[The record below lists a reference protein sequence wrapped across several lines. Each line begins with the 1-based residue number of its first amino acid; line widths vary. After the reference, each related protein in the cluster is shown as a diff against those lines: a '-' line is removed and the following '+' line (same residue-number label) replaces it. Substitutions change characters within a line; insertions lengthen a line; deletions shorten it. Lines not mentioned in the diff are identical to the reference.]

1 MTTTA
6 TAKRRRTSKSIPK
19 KTAYPITRKATFVG
33 DLDLAATSTLNTLSG
48 SVNPVSRTELN
59 RRSLVRG
66 GPTVYFKPHD
76 GGMAPSQYAVASVR
90 LARFLG
96 MEKVISHNAFA
107 TIRNQKGVVSGTV
120 PGAPLR
126 TLEHNNEIPAPAE
139 AKTRP
144 EIDLWLQGMGS
155 RVVEK
160 DGKFFELTGSV
171 YNWVDLKDPDI
182 QKGMS
187 DLQLFDAISGQ
198 RDRHAGNIFIDPDTG
213 KVTGID
219 DDLSF
224 GKGTSPDDLAKS
236 NDKYPGLPS
245 LVDKA
250 TAERILRLRP
260 ENLKAFLAHR
270 ENDLRDLTP
279 EEIRDAQT
287 RLSNVQTYLR
297 KLQASGALVET
308 WDDNT
313 YQEAMQ
319 DPDKSYLGRAAVDL
333 QTALQGGT
341 IDGYPVRVAPPTQQP
356 PTLWA
361 PSGLPTSPRTRAMGL
376 AQARFGDQQVDDEQS
391 DDQSGDLQSDD
402 QSGDQFVGQLP
413 PSPATPSPTP
423 GDLPRRINRQIPP
436 PVLTPGVRGP
446 VSGPPI
452 TTSTTT
458 RTITTDTEDLTNSAD
473 IEDGSDLSEVS
484 ETADTLDVT
493 DTVDPTEVTV
503 RSRLDRPPPP
513 STPPPSTPSPHRP
526 PLPTQPLQPQGRP
539 RWVGGA
545 SRLQGAKTRGSPAG
559 AARAR
564 IAAVQPSP
572 RNPTIT
578 TTITRSAFVPPRS
591 RRSPAQAP
599 ESRLGTARVRP
610 DAPAEEKGE

>member
-33 DLDLAATSTLNTLSG
+33 DQDLAATSTLNTLSG
-48 SVNPVSRTELN
+48 SVNPVSRTDLN

-66 GPTVYFKPHD
+66 GPTVYFKPH

-96 MEKVISHNAFA
+96 MENVISHNAFA
-107 TIRNQKGVVSGTV
+107 TIRNQNGVVSGAV

-126 TLEHNNEIPAPAE
+126 TLEHKNEIPAPAE

-144 EIDLWLQGMGS
+144 EIDLWLLGKGS
-155 RVVEK
+155 QVVEK
-160 DGKFFELTGSV
+160 DGKFFELTAFV

-198 RDRHAGNIFIDPDTG
+198 RDRHGGNIFIDPDTG

-236 NDKYPGLPS
+236 NDKYPGLPP

-260 ENLKAFLAHR
+260 EQLKTLLAHR

-297 KLQASGALVET
+297 KLQASDALVET

-333 QTALQGGT
+333 QTALHGGT

-356 PTLWA
+356 PTRWA
-361 PSGLPTSPRTRAMGL
+361 PPDLPTSPRARTMGL
-376 AQARFGDQQVDDEQS
+376 AQARFGDQEVDDEQS

-413 PSPATPSPTP
+413 PSPATPGPTP

-452 TTSTTT
+452 TTTTTT
-458 RTITTDTEDLTNSAD
+458 RTVTTDTEDLTDSGD
-473 IEDGSDLSEVS
+473 IGDGRELSEVS
-484 ETADTLDVT
+484 ETDDALDVT
-493 DTVDPTEVTV
+493 DTVDPTDVTV
-503 RSRLDRPPPP
+503 RSRLDRPPP
-513 STPPPSTPSPHRP
+513 SRPPPSTPSPRRP

-539 RWVGGA
+539 QWAGA
-545 SRLQGAKTRGSPAG
+545 PTPGVKARGSPAR

-564 IAAVQPSP
+564 IAAVRPSP
-572 RNPTIT
+572 RNQTIT
-578 TTITRSAFVPPRS
+578 TTTTRSAFVPPRS
-591 RRSPAQAP
+591 WRSPAQAA
-599 ESRLGTARVRP
+599 EARLGTARVRL
-610 DAPAEEKGE
+610 DAPVEKGE